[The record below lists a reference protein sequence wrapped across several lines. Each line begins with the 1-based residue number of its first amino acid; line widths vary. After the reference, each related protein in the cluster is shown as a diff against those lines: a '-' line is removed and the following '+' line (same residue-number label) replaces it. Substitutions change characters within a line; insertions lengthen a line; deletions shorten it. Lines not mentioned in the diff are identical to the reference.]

1 MIQRLQ
7 TLWMLA
13 ASALSFASLKIS
25 FFSGNILVENVKQFQ
40 RFTAMNSI
48 PLMILTVAV
57 AIASLVLIFMYKDR
71 KQQLKIGFAI
81 LICSIITMLMYYFA
95 TKSFVENE
103 WSFDITSVVTIAIP
117 VFLIMAIRGIY
128 KDEKLVKSLDRLR

>member
-7 TLWMLA
+7 TLWLLA
-13 ASALSFASLKIS
+13 VSALSFTSLKIS
-25 FFSGNILVENVKQFQ
+25 FFSGNILVANVKQFQ
-40 RFTAMNSI
+40 RFNAMSSI

-81 LICSIITMLMYYFA
+81 LVCSIITILLYYFA
-95 TKSFVENE
+95 TNNFILNE
-103 WSFDITSVVTIAIP
+103 WSFDIGSFITIAIP

-128 KDEKLVKSLDRLR
+128 KDEQLVKSLDRLR

>member
-7 TLWMLA
+7 TLWLLA
-13 ASALSFASLKIS
+13 VSALSFTSLKIS
-25 FFSGNILVENVKQFQ
+25 FFSGNILVANVKQFQ
-40 RFTAMNSI
+40 RFNAMSSI

-81 LICSIITMLMYYFA
+81 LVCSIITILLYYFA
-95 TKSFVENE
+95 TNNFVLNE
-103 WSFDITSVVTIAIP
+103 WSFDIGSLITIAIP